1 MTEPALE
8 LGESITIASCEP
20 EAPVDSG
27 VRSKGEVDAEESEV
41 GISGIKKGI
50 WMEMDVKTS
59 NSSWERQFYLQKK
72 YNNIIK
78 RMWYV

>member
-1 MTEPALE
+1 MTELALE

-41 GISGIKKGI
+41 GISGIKRGI
-50 WMEMDVKTS
+50 
-59 NSSWERQFYLQKK
+59 
-72 YNNIIK
+72 
-78 RMWYV
+78 